1 MTVYWYIWFFVNC
14 LEHSWW
20 KSGSSPHQE
29 CTLRIWA
36 CGKGGSIVWW
46 AYWFNYCFN
55 NSVKFWNCALWFL
68 ICYQLNIYADFPLLL
83 CSAMELALSL
93 EKLVNEKLRN
103 VHSVMHLY
111 FSAFGFVF
119 LLIVFPLELKLFDLT
134 GGRSQ

>member
-1 MTVYWYIWFFVNC
+1 
-14 LEHSWW
+14 
-20 KSGSSPHQE
+20 
-29 CTLRIWA
+29 
-36 CGKGGSIVWW
+36 
-46 AYWFNYCFN
+46 
-55 NSVKFWNCALWFL
+55 
-68 ICYQLNIYADFPLLL
+68 
-83 CSAMELALSL
+83 MELALSL